1 MIVHVVNVVDHDGK
15 ILVQRE
21 FNSHIE
27 RQTYA
32 DLLVDILSYL
42 EDKKVKRV
50 EKELIK
56 ENKALKNV
64 LSSAREIEDKFV
76 VTEMVV
82 EKV

>member
-42 EDKKVKRV
+42 EGRKVKHV

>member
-1 MIVHVVNVVDHDGK
+1 MMVYVVNVVDHDGK

-64 LSSAREIEDKFV
+64 LSSAREIEEKFV

>member
-1 MIVHVVNVVDHDGK
+1 MIVHVVNVVNPDGK

-21 FNSHIE
+21 FNNHVE

-42 EDKKVKRV
+42 EDRKVKDV
-50 EKELIK
+50 KKELIK
-56 ENKALKNV
+56 ENKALKDV

-76 VTEMVV
+76 VTEMFV
-82 EKV
+82 EKA

>member
-1 MIVHVVNVVDHDGK
+1 MIVHVVNVVNPDGK

-42 EDKKVKRV
+42 EDKKVKDV
-50 EKELIK
+50 KKEILK

-64 LSSAREIEDKFV
+64 LSSAREIEEKFV
-76 VTEMVV
+76 VTEMTV
-82 EKV
+82 EKA

>member
-1 MIVHVVNVVDHDGK
+1 MIVHVVTVVDPDGK

-21 FNSHIE
+21 FGSSIE

-32 DLLVDILSYL
+32 DILVDIISRI
-42 EDKKVKRV
+42 EKRKVKHV

-56 ENKALKNV
+56 ENKSLKNV
-64 LSSAREIEDKFV
+64 LSSAREIEEKFV

-82 EKV
+82 EKT

>member
-21 FNSHIE
+21 FGSSVE
-27 RQTYA
+27 RQIYA

-42 EDKKVKRV
+42 EDKKVKHV

-82 EKV
+82 EKA

>member
-1 MIVHVVNVVDHDGK
+1 MMVYVVNVVDHDGK

-32 DLLVDILSYL
+32 DLLVDVLSFI
-42 EDKKVKRV
+42 EGRKVKHV

-64 LSSAREIEDKFV
+64 LSSAREIEEKFV

>member
-1 MIVHVVNVVDHDGK
+1 MMVYVVNVVDPDGK

-42 EDKKVKRV
+42 EDKKVKHV

>member
-1 MIVHVVNVVDHDGK
+1 MIVHVVNVVNPDGK

-21 FNSHIE
+21 FGSSVE
-27 RQTYA
+27 RQIYA

-42 EDKKVKRV
+42 EDKKVKHV

-82 EKV
+82 EKA

>member
-1 MIVHVVNVVDHDGK
+1 MIVHVINVVDPDGK

-21 FNSHIE
+21 FSSSIE
-27 RQTYA
+27 RQNYA
-32 DLLVDILSYL
+32 DLLADILSYI
-42 EDKKVKRV
+42 EDKKLKHV

-76 VTEMVV
+76 ITEMVV
-82 EKV
+82 DKA

>member
-1 MIVHVVNVVDHDGK
+1 MMIYVVNVVNPDGK

-21 FNSHIE
+21 FNNHIE

-42 EDKKVKRV
+42 EDKKVKHV

-56 ENKALKNV
+56 ENKSLKNM
-64 LSSAREIEDKFV
+64 LSSAREIEEKFV

-82 EKV
+82 EKA

>member
-1 MIVHVVNVVDHDGK
+1 MMVYVVNVVDHDGK

-64 LSSAREIEDKFV
+64 LSSAREIEYKFV

>member
-1 MIVHVVNVVDHDGK
+1 MMVYVVNVVDHDGK

-27 RQTYA
+27 RQAYA

-42 EDKKVKRV
+42 EDKKVKHV

-64 LSSAREIEDKFV
+64 LSSAREIEEKFV

>member
-1 MIVHVVNVVDHDGK
+1 MMVYVVNVVDHDGK

-42 EDKKVKRV
+42 EDKKVKHV

-64 LSSAREIEDKFV
+64 LSSAREIEEKFV

>member
-1 MIVHVVNVVDHDGK
+1 MIVHVVNVVGHDGK

-32 DLLVDILSYL
+32 DLLVEILSYL

-76 VTEMVV
+76 VTEMVF

>member
-42 EDKKVKRV
+42 EGRKVKHV

-64 LSSAREIEDKFV
+64 LSSAREIEEKFV

>member
-21 FNSHIE
+21 FDSHIE

-42 EDKKVKRV
+42 EDKKVKDV
-50 EKELIK
+50 KKEILK

-64 LSSAREIEDKFV
+64 LSSAREIEEKFV

>member
-1 MIVHVVNVVDHDGK
+1 MIVHVVNVVNPDGK

-21 FNSHIE
+21 FGSSVE

-42 EDKKVKRV
+42 EDKKVKHV

-82 EKV
+82 EKA

>member
-21 FNSHIE
+21 FNSSIE

-42 EDKKVKRV
+42 EDKKVKDV
-50 EKELIK
+50 KKELIK
-56 ENKALKNV
+56 ENKALKDV
-64 LSSAREIEDKFV
+64 LSSAREIEEKFV

>member
-42 EDKKVKRV
+42 EDKKVKDV
-50 EKELIK
+50 KKEILK
-56 ENKALKNV
+56 ENKALNNV
-64 LSSAREIEDKFV
+64 LSSAREVEDKFV
-76 VTEMVV
+76 ITEMVV
-82 EKV
+82 EKA